1 MILILVYA
9 VFWKAA
15 GKSGS
20 LWGKLRKG
28 CREASSLN
36 IALWSQRLSKSQT
49 EDKINA
55 SESTQRCGTGGD
67 LGEIETSLEHWANP
81 ELYRLEHLAIK
92 GIYQIPIIAEWV
104 EPHCHWQP
112 RSREGSLTALRSP
125 APLRPQTH
133 CLQWPRRG
141 DSLHARHWW
150 ARKEDVDYHSGTK
163 KTMPFSAA

>member
-9 VFWKAA
+9 VFWEAA
-15 GKSGS
+15 GKSGY

-67 LGEIETSLEHWANP
+67 LGEIETSLEH
-81 ELYRLEHLAIK
+81 
-92 GIYQIPIIAEWV
+92 
-104 EPHCHWQP
+104 
-112 RSREGSLTALRSP
+112 
-125 APLRPQTH
+125 
-133 CLQWPRRG
+133 
-141 DSLHARHWW
+141 
-150 ARKEDVDYHSGTK
+150 
-163 KTMPFSAA
+163 